1 MSGINLL
8 PWREEAR
15 KKSQQNFVM
24 SVVGA
29 VAVGAAVIGAGYVYM
44 EGRISYQEE
53 RNAYIQTE
61 ISNLDKA
68 IAEIKT
74 LDANRKALLDRIA
87 VIERLQSTRPGIVH
101 LFDEMV
107 NSLPKGLYLTQLKQ
121 ENSKIKLEGK
131 AESSARVS
139 SYMNRLN
146 ASPWL
151 KSSDLNTIQVDSES
165 ENGDSN
171 LRYFSLNVT
180 QLLTTTP
187 GKDEENKN
195 VD

>member
-8 PWREEAR
+8 PWREAAR
-15 KKSQQNFVM
+15 KKSQQQFVM

-29 VAVGAAVIGAGYVYM
+29 LAVGAAVVGGGYTYM
-44 EGRISYQEE
+44 EGQISYQNE
-53 RNAYIQTE
+53 RNAYIDKE
-61 ISNLDKA
+61 IKRLDKVL
-68 IAEIKT
+68 AEIKT
-74 LDANRKALLDRIA
+74 LDANRKALLDRID

-107 NSLPKGLYLTQLKQ
+107 SALPKGLYLTKLQQ
-121 ENSKIKLEGK
+121 TNDKIKLEGK

-146 ASPWL
+146 SSPWL
-151 KSSDLNTIQVDSES
+151 SSSDLNTISIDTK
-165 ENGDSN
+165 NKNKAGYSN

-180 QLLTTTP
+180 QLLKS
-187 GKDEENKN
+187 GEDKEKDNGN
-195 VD
+195 

>member
-8 PWREEAR
+8 PWREAAR
-15 KKSQQNFVM
+15 KKSQQQFVM

-29 VAVGAAVIGAGYVYM
+29 LAVGAAVVAGGYTYM
-44 EGRISYQEE
+44 EGQISYQNE
-53 RNAYIQTE
+53 RNAYIDKE
-61 ISNLDKA
+61 IKRLDKVL
-68 IAEIKT
+68 AEIKT

-107 NSLPKGLYLTQLKQ
+107 NALPKGLYLTKLQQ
-121 ENSKIKLEGK
+121 TNDKIKLEGK

-146 ASPWL
+146 SSPWL
-151 KSSDLNTIQVDSES
+151 SSSDLNTISIDTK
-165 ENGDSN
+165 NKNKAGYSN

-180 QLLTTTP
+180 QLLKS
-187 GKDEENKN
+187 GEDKEQDNGN
-195 VD
+195 

>member
-8 PWREEAR
+8 PWREAAR

-24 SVVGA
+24 SVVAAIALGA
-29 VAVGAAVIGAGYVYM
+29 TVVGAGYTYM
-44 EGRISYQEE
+44 DGRIAYQEE
-53 RNAYIQTE
+53 RNAYIEKQIKE
-61 ISNLDKA
+61 LDKSLVA
-68 IAEIKT
+68 IKT

-107 NSLPKGLYLTQLKQ
+107 NALPKGLYLTQLKQ
-121 ENSKIKLEGK
+121 EDSKIKLEGK

-151 KSSDLNTIQVDSES
+151 KSSDLNTIQVATGK
-165 ENGDSN
+165 GDNN

-180 QLLTTTP
+180 QLLTS
-187 GKDEENKN
+187 GEEGEEK
-195 VD
+195 